1 MKRKRGL
8 KKKKKK
14 AGWWQNLQV
23 VPILTYLWNIN
34 LSPIPIAG
42 EEAVLDRTENFS
54 KAMERGGWGGSM
66 LDRSIQRGSERK
78 QLAACPWSCGHYAPS
93 YIHYIYIYICIL
105 YFPEARGLEQTRCE
119 VIQRSEAP
127 GSWLTG
133 ELLATCNINKSK
145 VRDLYSFVYCGVRV
159 RSCKWWRIRTSKA
172 LINQRAFTLMWRRNQ
187 PC

>member
-93 YIHYIYIYICIL
+93 YIHYIYIYIYVYYIFQRQEGWNKQDVKL
-105 YFPEARGLEQTRCE
+105 YRDQKLRG
-119 VIQRSEAP
+119 
-127 GSWLTG
+127 
-133 ELLATCNINKSK
+133 
-145 VRDLYSFVYCGVRV
+145 RDWQENY
-159 RSCKWWRIRTSKA
+159 WQHAI
-172 LINQRAFTLMWRRNQ
+172 
-187 PC
+187 

>member
-93 YIHYIYIYICIL
+93 YIHYICIYIIFCRDKRAGTNKMWSYTEI
-105 YFPEARGLEQTRCE
+105 RSSGVV
-119 VIQRSEAP
+119 VIDR
-127 GSWLTG
+127 
-133 ELLATCNINKSK
+133 
-145 VRDLYSFVYCGVRV
+145 
-159 RSCKWWRIRTSKA
+159 RIIGNMQYK
-172 LINQRAFTLMWRRNQ
+172 
-187 PC
+187 

>member
-1 MKRKRGL
+1 MKRKRGR

-34 LSPIPIAG
+34 LSSIPIAG

-93 YIHYIYIYICIL
+93 YIHYIYIYMYII
-105 YFPEARGLEQTRCE
+105 FSRGKRPGTNKMWSYTEIRSSGV
-119 VIQRSEAP
+119 VIDR
-127 GSWLTG
+127 
-133 ELLATCNINKSK
+133 
-145 VRDLYSFVYCGVRV
+145 
-159 RSCKWWRIRTSKA
+159 RIIGNMQYK
-172 LINQRAFTLMWRRNQ
+172 
-187 PC
+187 

>member
-1 MKRKRGL
+1 MKRKRGR

-34 LSPIPIAG
+34 LSSIPIAG

-93 YIHYIYIYICIL
+93 YIHYIYIYVYYIFQRQEAWNKQDVKL
-105 YFPEARGLEQTRCE
+105 YRDQKLRG
-119 VIQRSEAP
+119 
-127 GSWLTG
+127 
-133 ELLATCNINKSK
+133 
-145 VRDLYSFVYCGVRV
+145 RDWQENY
-159 RSCKWWRIRTSKA
+159 WQHAI
-172 LINQRAFTLMWRRNQ
+172 
-187 PC
+187 